1 MPSVRPSKAARKTKQ
16 PPSRKSHRARSE
28 AKPKPPKVFLS
39 HASEDKK
46 FVLDFAARLRQRG
59 VDAWLDRWEILPGDS
74 FVRKIFDEGLAQAK
88 AVIVVISKHSV
99 DKPWVREELDIAVV
113 RKINH
118 VSKLIPVVIDDS
130 RVPTC
135 LQATLWERIGNLKK
149 YEDSLDRIVLAIFG
163 QTDKPAIGEQPAYA
177 RREIVTIGDLTRVDS
192 LVLQAACELV
202 LEDGNDLQF
211 FGADAAERAGK
222 LGVSRETV
230 GESLVILA
238 KRGCVKL
245 EIADN
250 YFVTPSGFEGY
261 LKAHRPDY
269 ESLLRKFASN
279 AVNEDMYADQAFA
292 KSMKVPTVLLD
303 HIVEVFEDRKW
314 ILVDHV
320 AAGRWQIAQG
330 GVSPEM
336 KRWLES

>member
-1 MPSVRPSKAARKTKQ
+1 MPGVRSSKTTRKASQTTSKKRHRTRKEAKSKA
-16 PPSRKSHRARSE
+16 
-28 AKPKPPKVFLS
+28 PKVFLS

-46 FVLDFAARLRQRG
+46 FVLDLASRLRQRG
-59 VDAWLDRWEILPGDS
+59 IDVWLDRWEILPGDS
-74 FVRKIFDEGLAQAK
+74 FVDKIFDEGIAQAK
-88 AVIVVISKHSV
+88 AVIVIISRHSV
-99 DKPWVREELDIAVV
+99 NKPWVREELNVAVV
-113 RKINH
+113 RKINK

-130 RVPTC
+130 KVPTV
-135 LQATLWERIGNLKK
+135 LQATLWERIGDLNK
-149 YEDSLDRIVLAIFG
+149 YDDSLDRIVLSIFG

-177 RREIVTIGDLTRVDS
+177 RKEIVTIGDLTRVDS
-192 LVLQAACELV
+192 LVLQTACELV

-211 FGADAAERAGK
+211 FGTDVIKRAGK
-222 LGVSRETV
+222 LGVSEEAA

-238 KRGCVKL
+238 KRGYAKR

-250 YFVTPSGFEGY
+250 YFVTPSGFEAY
-261 LKAHRPDY
+261 LKAHRPNY

-279 AVNEDMYADQAFA
+279 AVNEDMYADEAFA
-292 KSMKVPTVLLD
+292 ASLKVPRVLLE

-320 AAGRWQIAQG
+320 QAGRWQIVQG